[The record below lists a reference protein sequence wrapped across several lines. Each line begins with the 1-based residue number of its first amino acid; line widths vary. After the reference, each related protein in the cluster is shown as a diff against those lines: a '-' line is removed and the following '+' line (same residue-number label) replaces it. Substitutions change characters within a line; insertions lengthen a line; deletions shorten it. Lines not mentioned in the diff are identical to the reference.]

1 VTTMVREQCLVNAGF
16 GDIFVKVKQTENAAA
31 LAVLPILLAELDRVL
46 DVRQRCVTDLCA

>member
-1 VTTMVREQCLVNAGF
+1 MVREQCLVNAGF